1 MNRQR
6 KLFKDTFEFMP
17 APSGNTCFL
26 MNLSL
31 MEYRAA
37 LDLQRNLV
45 LARQTG
51 VIEND
56 VVIMLEHPP
65 VFTLGRRAGI
75 ENLKA
80 SRAFLERKKIP
91 VIPVE
96 RGGDIT
102 FHGPG
107 QLVVYPIIDLVKAG
121 LNVTD
126 YVTSLEE
133 IMLLTASDW
142 NIPAKRNSI
151 NRGIWVAKKKLGSI
165 GISVQRGVTFHGVA
179 LNVNVS
185 LKPFKWIYPCGLTDV
200 GVTSMAQVLSQKI
213 SMNPVREAV
222 MHHFETV
229 FGFDLVSIDVNDMN
243 HLLPEQRLF
252 Q

>member
-1 MNRQR
+1 
-6 KLFKDTFEFMP
+6 MP
-17 APSGNTCFL
+17 VLSGKTCFCL
-26 MNLSL
+26 EMPLK
-31 MEYRAA
+31 EYRAA

-51 VIEND
+51 VIKND
-56 VVIMLEHPP
+56 VVLILEHPP
-65 VFTLGRRAGI
+65 VFTLGRRAGT

-107 QLVVYPIIDLVKAG
+107 QLVVYPIIDLTKAG
-121 LNVTD
+121 LTVMN
-126 YVTSLEE
+126 YVASLEE

-142 NIPAKRNSI
+142 GIPAQRNSV
-151 NRGIWVAKKKLGSI
+151 NRGIWMANKKLGSV
-165 GISVQRGVTFHGVA
+165 GISVQRGVTFHGFA
-179 LNVNVS
+179 LNVNLS
-185 LKPFKWIYPCGLTDV
+185 LKPFKWINPCGLTDV
-200 GVTSMAQVLSQKI
+200 RVTSMVQELSQKI

-229 FGFDLVSIDVNDMN
+229 FGFDLVSIDDNDMN
-243 HLLPEQRLF
+243 HLLPEQRVC

>member
-1 MNRQR
+1 
-6 KLFKDTFEFMP
+6 MP
-17 APSGNTCFL
+17 VLSSNTCFL
-26 MNLSL
+26 INLSL

-37 LDLQRNLV
+37 LDLQRNFV

-107 QLVVYPIIDLVKAG
+107 QLVVYPIIDLVKTG
-121 LNVTD
+121 LNVMD
-126 YVTSLEE
+126 YVASLEE

-142 NIPAKRNSI
+142 SIPAKRNSI

-165 GISVQRGVTFHGVA
+165 GISVQRGVTFHGFA

-185 LKPFKWIYPCGLTDV
+185 LKPFKWIHPCGLTDV
-200 GVTSMAQVLSQKI
+200 GVTSMARELSQKI

-243 HLLPEQRLF
+243 HLLPEQRVF

>member
-1 MNRQR
+1 
-6 KLFKDTFEFMP
+6 
-17 APSGNTCFL
+17 
-26 MNLSL
+26 

-56 VVIMLEHPP
+56 VVLILEHPS
-65 VFTLGRRAGI
+65 VFTLGKRAGL
-75 ENLKA
+75 ENLKV

-96 RGGDIT
+96 RGGNIT

-107 QLVVYPIIDLVKAG
+107 QLIVYPIIDLVKAG
-121 LNVTD
+121 LNVMD
-126 YVTSLEE
+126 YVASLEE

-142 NIPAKRNSI
+142 GIPANRNTA
-151 NRGIWVAKKKLGSI
+151 NRGIWIANKKLGSI
-165 GISVQRGVTFHGVA
+165 GISVQRGVAFHGFS

-185 LKPFKWIYPCGLTDV
+185 LKPFKWIHPCGLTDV
-200 GVTSMAQVLSQKI
+200 GVTSMAQELSQKI
-213 SMNPVREAV
+213 SMNPVRETV
-222 MHHFETV
+222 MHHFENV
-229 FGFDLVSIDVNDMN
+229 FGFDLVSIDANDVN
-243 HLLPEQRLF
+243 HLLPKLNVSNF
-252 Q
+252 